1 MTPVA
6 GLPSPA
12 SAPDRYGVASTS
24 RPRSLATP
32 RRRTP
37 RARGRRRRTT
47 RISVWTR
54 RGGICLAVFLLALFV
69 AGSLFYRALS
79 RQIDERLATGWTAP
93 PTRLFAA
100 ELELSAGLALDCEEL
115 GRWLNDLGYT
125 QRNRARGVGEFT
137 VENHAITLIELDGV
151 ARGRTVRVT
160 FSRGTGDTTHVS
172 AIEIPPAG
180 HAERMALGAPLLATL
195 PAGERRKRRVTPLTE
210 IPRRVIQAV
219 LAAEDHRFFEHHGVD
234 AIRIAGAAV
243 TNVTGNRRY
252 LVGAST
258 LTQQLVKNTLL
269 SAEQTVSRKLREQ
282 VLAILLE
289 RRLSKARIL
298 ELYLNQVYLGQQGSF
313 AIHGVAQGGRALFG
327 KNLRNLSLGE
337 AATMAGIIQA
347 PQRLAPARH
356 PDRAQTRRNGV
367 LQAMVEH
374 GFVTPDEAL
383 AATREPIRVVAET
396 AEDVE
401 APYFVDLVG
410 KQLEH
415 QGATRAT
422 GRGGLR
428 IETTLDVRLQRLAE
442 AAVHEGVRRIAG
454 GRADLAGE
462 PPQAALVAIDPRT
475 GAVRSL
481 VGGNSYRDSQFNR
494 AAHARRQPGSIV
506 KPFVYLAAL
515 ERARR
520 DPAFP
525 FTASSLI
532 DDTPTT
538 FVFDRRSWRPANYGG
553 VYDGPITA
561 RMALARSRNVAAIK
575 VAEQVG
581 FRQVADLWAAASGGA
596 TPPAYPALA
605 LGVFE
610 TTPLQ
615 VAAAYSVLANGGV
628 RMPLETISRVSD
640 GDRIIALSGDAPRRV
655 AAADSAFLVTRMLQS
670 VLDVGTGTAA
680 RRLGVLHPAAGKTG
694 TTDELRDAW
703 FVGFTPSLLT
713 VVWVGMDD
721 SSPLGLTGAEAAL
734 PIWADFM
741 RRALDGQESP
751 DFSPPPGVTVVEV
764 DAATGLRA
772 TPRCPETLQESF
784 RDGTEPHAIC
794 PLH

>member
-1 MTPVA
+1 MTGTLV
-6 GLPSPA
+6 
-12 SAPDRYGVASTS
+12 YH
-24 RPRSLATP
+24 
-32 RRRTP
+32 
-37 RARGRRRRTT
+37 
-47 RISVWTR
+47 
-54 RGGICLAVFLLALFV
+54 
-69 AGSLFYRALS
+69 ALS
-79 RQIDERLATGWTAP
+79 RQIDERLAAGWTP
-93 PTRLFAA
+93 PPAQLFAA
-100 ELELSAGLALDCEEL
+100 ELELSAGLALDRDEL
-115 GRWLNDLGYT
+115 ARWLNDLGYLE
-125 QRNRARGVGEFT
+125 RDRARGVGEFT
-137 VENHAITLIELDGV
+137 VESHAITLITLDG
-151 ARGRTVRVT
+151 AERGRTVRVT
-160 FSRGTGDTTHVS
+160 FSGDTGDTQHVL

-195 PAGERRKRRVTPLTE
+195 HAGERRKRRVTPLGE

-219 LAAEDHRFFEHHGVD
+219 LAAEDHRFFEHRGVD

-243 TNVTGNRRY
+243 TNMTGNRRY

-269 SAEQTVSRKLREQ
+269 SAEQTISRKLREQ
-282 VLAILLE
+282 ALAMLLE

-313 AIHGVAQGGRALFG
+313 AIHGVAQGARALFG
-327 KNLRNLSLGE
+327 KNLRNLTLGE
-337 AATMAGIIQA
+337 SATMAGIIQA
-347 PQRLAPARH
+347 PQRHAPARH

-383 AATREPIRVVAET
+383 SAIREPVRVVAET
-396 AEDVE
+396 AEDIE

-410 KQLEH
+410 QQLQH
-415 QGATRAT
+415 VGAARDA

-428 IETTLDVRLQRLAE
+428 IETTLDRRLQRLAE
-442 AAVHEGVRRIAG
+442 AAVHEGARRIAG
-454 GRADLAGE
+454 GRADVAGE
-462 PPQAALVAIDPRT
+462 PPQVAMVAVDPRT
-475 GAVRSL
+475 GAIRSL
-481 VGGNSYRDSQFNR
+481 VGGTSYRDSQFNR
-494 AAHARRQPGSIV
+494 AARAQRQPGSVV

-553 VYDGPITA
+553 VYDGPVTA
-561 RMALARSRNVAAIK
+561 RMALARSRNVAAVK

-581 FRQVADLWAAASGGA
+581 FQQVATLWAAAAGGA

-615 VAAAYSVLANGGV
+615 VAAAYTVLANGGV
-628 RMPLETISRVSD
+628 RMPLEAISRASD
-640 GDRIIALSGDAPRRV
+640 GDQHIALFGDTPRRV

-670 VLDVGTGTAA
+670 VLDVGTGAAA
-680 RRLGVLHPAAGKTG
+680 RHRGFFHPAAGKTG
-694 TTDELRDAW
+694 TTDDLRDAW

-721 SSPLGLTGAEAAL
+721 GSPLGLTGAEAAL

-741 RRALDGQESP
+741 RGALDGLESP
-751 DFSPPPGVTVVEV
+751 EFSPPPGVTVIEV
-764 DAATGLRA
+764 DTATGLRA
-772 TPRCPETLQESF
+772 TPGCPETLHESF
-784 RDGTEPHAIC
+784 RDGTEPRALC